1 MERAYIS
8 VIQKAFD
15 PDQPRDETGKWT
27 AGGGSGGSSG
37 RPVTAGGGGS
47 DFRPKPADV
56 AQQQST
62 SAEELNRLYKEV
74 IDKFPPEYKAKLD
87 ETRARISS
95 GTATKDLH
103 FNKETGQYTPER
115 QAVHNKI
122 VGDYIEKLDQA
133 RPINGEK
140 PEVVVFGGRGGSG
153 KSQLSDG
160 SVEGTFTPVR
170 DANGNKIEGLVEQDG
185 QKYVVLDGD
194 AIKGMLPEY
203 QGWNAAHLHEEG
215 DDIFEDLVD
224 IAREMGANLVLDV
237 TLKSGASAEKRLKSF
252 IDKGFRAQGHYM
264 QLPRE
269 KAAARAVGRYAAIPK
284 NETEP
289 SWKGRF
295 VPPEVVLTNVN
306 NEANFENLKKY
317 FRKWSWH
324 NNDVEKDQKP
334 ILVGRKGYDK

>member
-1 MERAYIS
+1 MARQYIS
-8 VIQKAFD
+8 VIQKAFN

-27 AGGGSGGSSG
+27 SGGGDGSSG
-37 RPVTAGGGGS
+37 KPRVAGGGGS

-56 AQQQST
+56 AQQQTT

-74 IDKFPPEYKAKLD
+74 EAKFPPEYKAKME
-87 ETRARISS
+87 ETRARIAA

-103 FNKETGQYTPER
+103 YNKETGQYTPER

-122 VGDYIEKLDQA
+122 VGEYIEKLDQA
-133 RPINGEK
+133 RPANGEK

-160 SVEGTFTPVR
+160 SVEGTFKPVL
-170 DANGNKIEGLVEQDG
+170 DANGKKIEGLVEQDG
-185 QKYVVLDGD
+185 QKYMVLDGD

-215 DDIFEDLVD
+215 DDIFEDIVD
-224 IAREMGANLVLDV
+224 IAREMGANVVLDV
-237 TLKSGASAEKRLKSF
+237 TLKSGASAEKRLKTF
-252 IDKGFRAQGHYM
+252 MDKGYRAQGHYM

-269 KAAARAVGRYAAIPK
+269 KAAARAIGRYAAK
-284 NETEP
+284 DDDGKET
-289 SWKGRF
+289 WKGRF

-306 NEANFENLKKY
+306 NEANFDNLKKY

-324 NNDVEKDQKP
+324 NNDVEKGQPPK
-334 ILVGRKGYDK
+334 LVGRKGYDS